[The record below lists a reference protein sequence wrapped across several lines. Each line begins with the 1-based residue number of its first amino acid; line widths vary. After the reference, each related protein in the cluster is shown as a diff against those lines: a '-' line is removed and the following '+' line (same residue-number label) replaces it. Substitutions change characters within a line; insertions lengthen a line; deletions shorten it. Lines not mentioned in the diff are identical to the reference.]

1 MDLIRGILLRLL
13 LLASNLELGA
23 VSLGA
28 AVRKP
33 GNALSAPGDTTPRA
47 PGSRSLARTKSGQ
60 RTASLSPDQ
69 RQFNW
74 VYLCPELRK
83 DASPLPP
90 PPGGQAVPGIFV
102 C

>member
-1 MDLIRGILLRLL
+1 MHSARRGTPRPERPGPGPWRGQK
-13 LLASNLELGA
+13 A
-23 VSLGA
+23 
-28 AVRKP
+28 
-33 GNALSAPGDTTPRA
+33 GNALP
-47 PGSRSLARTKSGQ
+47 
-60 RTASLSPDQ
+60 LSPDQ

>member
-47 PGSRSLARTKSGQ
+47 PWRGQ
-60 RTASLSPDQ
+60 KAGNALPLSPDQ